1 MYGMHISYVMS
12 VTCGIYTIHA
22 MYGMHLM
29 YVIYTG
35 VAICLLCMLGVYY
48 DAMQFNAMS
57 PPQENLR
64 IPSFQLHP
72 TSPFLQEAGTGG
84 RGSADYMIITQ

>member
-1 MYGMHISYVMS
+1 MVYILYMLCMVCILCMLY
-12 VTCGIYTIHA
+12 IYI
-22 MYGMHLM
+22 
-29 YVIYTG
+29 G
-35 VAICLLCMLGVYY
+35 VAICLLCMLGVYS

-57 PPQENLR
+57 PPQGNLR

-84 RGSADYMIITQ
+84 RGSADYRIIAQ